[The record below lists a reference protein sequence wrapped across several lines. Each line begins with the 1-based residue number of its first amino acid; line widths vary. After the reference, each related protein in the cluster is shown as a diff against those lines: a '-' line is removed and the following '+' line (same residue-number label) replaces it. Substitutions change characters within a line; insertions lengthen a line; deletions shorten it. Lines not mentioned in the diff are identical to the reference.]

1 MAVMSMVASMVPSGP
16 LFLVKAEE
24 NEGASQ
30 KTSSNVSAEALNVDV
45 DFYDY
50 NITKYKNGDGDTVTA
65 ENRILLNDYMID
77 KFTTEE
83 TPITEKN
90 IFLFGGDRVLGNA
103 GAHNVW
109 TGAGKGPYQGIV
121 SEELA
126 TDGSLQFNNDAGI
139 YGVDMFPDEGD
150 TELAGIVDCYYD
162 SNFQFLD
169 EDGTYIFDSD
179 QFCASGLRKNTP
191 ATGSSIDIDF
201 SAKGPLFSKGTGSKE
216 NYYGFFPF
224 NKVSGENNSTN
235 EPRHHMFGMKME
247 LDFYMPKDGKIG
259 TKSNPDDKNDMI
271 FSFSGDDDVWVYIDG
286 KLALDLGGI
295 HDVVS
300 GSINFATGD
309 VESTAN
315 ESNISHN
322 ITNIYKNC
330 GIEKDAYSKHT
341 LTMFYLERG
350 EYDSNCK
357 ITFNLPS
364 LVKTDDIAITKKA
377 EDVPEDK
384 TEEYKFQLLYG
395 TKHQVENE
403 NTANVFDG
411 EYTVY
416 DASNKEVGKETAKDG
431 IISLA
436 AGETAVVSKEF
447 VGEKQYY
454 KVKELIDD
462 PHYETEWG
470 ATGLTADEGVAT
482 YGDGTETTALASG
495 SEESEGNTI
504 IFTNKYK
511 KWTNFTLKKA
521 LAEGVESSDKFE
533 FLVTIGDKEERV
545 VLKAGEE
552 KTWNNIPVGTVYE
565 VRELVTGSS
574 IYTTPDVTA
583 DQMEKLV
590 VVEKNTATS
599 DMQNVF
605 VVSGS
610 VLQTKEEGAETKV
623 LYINN
628 IKEENAP
635 TPEPTKTPTPEPT
648 KIPTSTPVIL
658 EEPTQLPLSPIGPA
672 GEETGTPE
680 ETVTSTPVVTEEP
693 TAAPMPTPT
702 PKPTETPVVID
713 DPSELPN
720 APVAED
726 DDLDSE
732 TDEDED
738 YNDEEEYDYDEVD
751 DSEDE
756 VEIIGSDDIPNEL
769 PQTGGLG
776 TILAQKNKGIY
787 AVVAVF
793 ASGIA
798 MGIYFIRR
806 RRTNKKS

>member
-1 MAVMSMVASMVPSGP
+1 MV
-16 LFLVKAEE
+16 
-24 NEGASQ
+24 
-30 KTSSNVSAEALNVDV
+30 
-45 DFYDY
+45 
-50 NITKYKNGDGDTVTA
+50 
-65 ENRILLNDYMID
+65 
-77 KFTTEE
+77 
-83 TPITEKN
+83 
-90 IFLFGGDRVLGNA
+90 
-103 GAHNVW
+103 
-109 TGAGKGPYQGIV
+109 
-121 SEELA
+121 
-126 TDGSLQFNNDAGI
+126 
-139 YGVDMFPDEGD
+139 
-150 TELAGIVDCYYD
+150 
-162 SNFQFLD
+162 
-169 EDGTYIFDSD
+169 
-179 QFCASGLRKNTP
+179 
-191 ATGSSIDIDF
+191 
-201 SAKGPLFSKGTGSKE
+201 
-216 NYYGFFPF
+216 
-224 NKVSGENNSTN
+224 
-235 EPRHHMFGMKME
+235 
-247 LDFYMPKDGKIG
+247 
-259 TKSNPDDKNDMI
+259 
-271 FSFSGDDDVWVYIDG
+271 
-286 KLALDLGGI
+286 
-295 HDVVS
+295 
-300 GSINFATGD
+300 
-309 VESTAN
+309 
-315 ESNISHN
+315 
-322 ITNIYKNC
+322 
-330 GIEKDAYSKHT
+330 
-341 LTMFYLERG
+341 
-350 EYDSNCK
+350 
-357 ITFNLPS
+357 
-364 LVKTDDIAITKKA
+364 
-377 EDVPEDK
+377 
-384 TEEYKFQLLYG
+384 
-395 TKHQVENE
+395 
-403 NTANVFDG
+403 
-411 EYTVY
+411 
-416 DASNKEVGKETAKDG
+416 
-431 IISLA
+431 
-436 AGETAVVSKEF
+436 
-447 VGEKQYY
+447 
-454 KVKELIDD
+454 
-462 PHYETEWG
+462 
-470 ATGLTADEGVAT
+470 
-482 YGDGTETTALASG
+482 
-495 SEESEGNTI
+495 
-504 IFTNKYK
+504 
-511 KWTNFTLKKA
+511 
-521 LAEGVESSDKFE
+521 E